1 MDPTVA
7 VIKKQWVMC
16 WAHDQLKILLPSLA
30 TSGLQKV
37 GKIRIYGQLSKTIL
51 IKRMR
56 GDPMRQRG
64 CIQLAF
70 LEVHFLYLIDNF
82 PCLSSLYPIE

>member
-1 MDPTVA
+1 MA
-7 VIKKQWVMC
+7 VIMKEWVMC

-37 GKIRIYGQLSKTIL
+37 GKARSYGQLSKTIL

-64 CIQLAF
+64 CIQLGF
-70 LEVHFLYLIDNF
+70 LEVLFLYLIDNI
-82 PCLSSLYPIE
+82 PLSIFSVSN